1 MINEST
7 NQTMDQHLIVYYCY
21 LNLKGKEVAT
31 VSFVELLVIEDSI
44 WGGYIPCNKELIG
57 NIIVEY

>member
-21 LNLKGKEVAT
+21 LNLKGKEVASA
-31 VSFVELLVIEDSI
+31 SFVELLVIEDSI
-44 WGGYIPCNKELIG
+44 WGGGGDIYLATKNLLEIL
-57 NIIVEY
+57 